1 MFIKIQLFAEGED
14 NPPAPAPDNADK
26 WKEAYDA
33 LLVKFNERDAELV
46 AVRGLAARDDVRDHG
61 ARIAGARV
69 VEKVRAELD
78 SLRRVR
84 AALGEEVDEAGVPLA
99 ANVDDAP
106 ELVDEL

>member
-46 AVRGLAARDDVRDHG
+46 AVKQELREANAQLRNAPIKTEPEEDDFTG
-61 ARIAGARV
+61 F
-69 VEKVRAELD
+69 
-78 SLRRVR
+78 
-84 AALGEEVDEAGVPLA
+84 
-99 ANVDDAP
+99 DDFI
-106 ELVDEL
+106 L